1 MTASS
6 PSCFRRPDTFFFSSE
21 AVALDPSNDRFV
33 ALMLSYRASSFQK
46 QREEAVEAADS
57 VVRARK
63 EVSSQSL

>member
-1 MTASS
+1 MLSL
-6 PSCFRRPDTFFFSSE
+6 PCYFFFSE